1 MTLSPSPLL
10 GITSLEANQDSAHIT
25 VNEGTVALEAF
36 GQLSVK
42 SRTTVGQPGS
52 PANGDRYLLTGS
64 PTGAQWGTQANKLA
78 VFVGTAWKF
87 FTPKEGMFSWI
98 DDEDLFMRYTGA
110 AWVDVALS
118 SLILR
123 AVSINNPTNAEKQ
136 FLFRADRAMTIR
148 KIVAV
153 IAGSSSPSKTWSL
166 RKGSDVS
173 ASGTEVITGGTATT
187 NTTTGASIT
196 SFTSATLAA
205 GDWLWITTT
214 AGAGTVTQLHTS
226 IYLTEG

>member
-42 SRTTVGQPGS
+42 SRTTAAQPGS

-64 PTGAQWGTQANKLA
+64 PTGAQWSTQANKLA
-78 VFVGTAWKF
+78 VYVGTAWKF

-98 DDEDLFMRYTGA
+98 DDQDLFMRYTGA
-110 AWVDVALS
+110 AWVDVAVS

-123 AVSINNPTNAEKQ
+123 APSILNPTTSENLT
-136 FLFRADRAMTIR
+136 LFRADRAMTIR
-148 KIVAV
+148 KIVALV
-153 IAGSSSPSKTWSL
+153 RGTSPSRTWTL
-166 RKGSDVS
+166 RKASDRS
-173 ASGTEVITGGTATT
+173 TTGTEVITSGTVTT
-187 NTTTGASIT
+187 NSTTGASIT
-196 SFTSATLAA
+196 SFSSATLAA
-205 GDWLWITTT
+205 GDWLWLTTT
-214 AGAGTVTQLHTS
+214 AGSGTVTELHLS

>member
-10 GITSLEANQDSAHIT
+10 GITALEAEQASAHVT

-36 GQLSVK
+36 AQLSVK
-42 SRTTVGQPGS
+42 SRTTAAQPGS

-64 PTGAQWGTQANKLA
+64 PTGAQWSTQANKLA
-78 VFVGTAWKF
+78 VYVGTAWKF

-110 AWVDVALS
+110 AWVDVAAS
-118 SLILR
+118 SFIPRTATIL
-123 AVSINNPTNAEKQ
+123 NPTNAENV

-153 IAGSSSPSKTWSL
+153 IAGSGSPSKTWSL
-166 RKGSDVS
+166 RKNSDVS
-173 ASGTEVITGGTATT
+173 AAGTEVVTGGTATT

-205 GDWLWITTT
+205 GDWLRLTTT
-214 AGAGTVTQLHTS
+214 AGAGTVTQLHLS
-226 IYLTEG
+226 IYLTES